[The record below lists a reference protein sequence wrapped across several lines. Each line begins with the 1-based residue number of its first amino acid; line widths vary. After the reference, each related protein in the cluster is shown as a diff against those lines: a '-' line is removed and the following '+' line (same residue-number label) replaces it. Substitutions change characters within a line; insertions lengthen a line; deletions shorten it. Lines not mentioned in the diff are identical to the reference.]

1 MKLNYILEF
10 LTRTLASKNT
20 DVVSEH
26 SHTEINTVLPSEFSE
41 LEIKKIS
48 RQEELES
55 VYRVIFEHPSVKV
68 WFLAGV
74 DGPSSKPGS
83 GSFTEAKSLVISEF
97 VKNCL
102 IHVKSVGIGI
112 NLREELNYY
121 VNKILKYISN
131 ETKHSSENTSL
142 VMELLGYLLDFLDAE
157 KSIST
162 LNTVLD
168 LDKEN
173 LQRNENVIGITKQ
186 IVQNLSSQGVI
197 SLGENCVQNLVS
209 LTCKSEDTDLLDSIV
224 DLLQKFPN
232 LSVLCSEKNVAE
244 LLKTPSDTRL
254 LEIMITNSVEL
265 RRCVETW
272 FMKKTKFTKLN
283 KKRIGRLIVTF
294 LTLQSIASG

>member
-20 DVVSEH
+20 VSEH
-26 SHTEINTVLPSEFSE
+26 SDTERNTVLPSEFSE

-55 VYRVIFEHPSVKV
+55 VYRVIFEHPSVKT

-83 GSFTEAKSLVISEF
+83 SSFTEAKSLVISEF

-142 VMELLGYLLDFLDAE
+142 VMELLDYLLDFLDAE

-197 SLGENCVQNLVS
+197 SLKLGENCVQNLVS

-224 DLLQKFPN
+224 NLLQKFPN

-272 FMKKTKFTKLN
+272 FMKKTKLTKLN
-283 KKRIGRLIVTF
+283 KKRIGRLSVTF
-294 LTLQSIASG
+294 LNLQSIASG